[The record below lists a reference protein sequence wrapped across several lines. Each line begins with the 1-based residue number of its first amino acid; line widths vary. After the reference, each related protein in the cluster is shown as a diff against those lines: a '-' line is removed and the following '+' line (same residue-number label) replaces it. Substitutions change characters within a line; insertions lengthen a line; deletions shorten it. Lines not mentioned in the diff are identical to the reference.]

1 MVPVCASA
9 EGSDLSRFFKT
20 WAAIA
25 VVLFALAASDMT
37 AQTTGVALPAKIS
50 DPSPDA
56 VSSRTWEF
64 GPFAQG
70 GTGVGDRFNYQFFSL
85 GFQAG
90 RNLTPIIHAGPFTG
104 RFEMDVNIMP
114 LWQAY
119 TPSPY
124 TVVTTTPSG
133 TETQHYGGGV
143 FRGVSVTPVTFRWNF
158 RPASRRFMPWFQAAA
173 GCIYTTHKFPP
184 DLEVPKGTPGGT
196 SVFNFSPQ
204 GGIGFHYFKRQDR
217 FKDRSFDLGLNAIH
231 ISSASLGDRNPGV
244 NASLW
249 VQIGY
254 TWWK

>member
-1 MVPVCASA
+1 MH
-9 EGSDLSRFFKT
+9 
-20 WAAIA
+20 
-25 VVLFALAASDMT
+25 
-37 AQTTGVALPAKIS
+37 
-50 DPSPDA
+50 
-56 VSSRTWEF
+56 RTWEF
-64 GPFAQG
+64 GPFTQG

-85 GFQAG
+85 GIQAG

-124 TVVTTTPSG
+124 SVVVTTPDG
-133 TETQHYGGGV
+133 PVTENHGGGV

-158 RPASRRFMPWFQAAA
+158 RPTSRRFMPWFQAAA

-204 GGIGFHYFKRQDR
+204 GGIGFHYFKRDN
-217 FKDRSFDLGLNAIH
+217 RSFDLGLNAIH